1 MKTCHDSIVAMVPL
15 TYAHPGATFGWRA
28 RGAVAALVLP
38 GHEGTP
44 VPFASTAFRHAS
56 SDFTPEA
63 RITALTIDVHT
74 IDDHTVTPDQFT
86 NVPGRTWSPPV

>member
-1 MKTCHDSIVAMVPL
+1 MKTCRSSIVAMPL

-44 VPFASTAFRHAS
+44 VPFASTAFRRAS
-56 SDFTPEA
+56 SEFTPGM
-63 RITALTIDVHT
+63 RITALTADVHT
-74 IDDHTVTPDQFT
+74 IDDLTPEQFT